1 MRRVWTALLAPLLLL
16 ATTALAGPIYLP
28 QTLDYYFRLE
38 WAVAAGGRGPVLE
51 GYVYNK
57 SNTGVDRMILRIDE
71 LDAAGSVVGSK
82 STWVL
87 GGVPPNNRAWFET
100 RVPQA
105 TSYRVE
111 IVSFDWVGR
120 GGGGGM

>member
-1 MRRVWTALLAPLLLL
+1 MRRLWTALLAPLLL
-16 ATTALAGPIYLP
+16 ATTALAGPIFAP

-38 WAVAAGGRGPVLE
+38 WEVAAGSRGPLLE

-57 SNTGVDRMILRIDE
+57 SNTGADRMILRVDEIDG
-71 LDAAGSVVGSK
+71 AGNVVGSK
-82 STWVL
+82 TTWVL

-105 TSYRVE
+105 TKYRVE

-120 GGGGGM
+120 GGGGM